1 MTVVDVVRWVAYAL
15 LIALVIPVYLA
26 FVQFSK
32 TRRAQY
38 YFQRRDAF
46 KLLRRWMGLALVML
60 IAAIILLTIVPP
72 LLASIAPAPTPT
84 LTAPPTRAPTLTLTP
99 LPTRPPTATP
109 TRRPTATP
117 PTIPTPTSSVPL
129 PDPAFSP
136 LPSAVPAGEG
146 AHITLVALALE
157 RDGNGQPVNP
167 GNKFPPGDQRVYL
180 FFAWDSMQNG
190 NMTTFA
196 WYKDGEFLDF
206 CSDTWLWGMVEGRDW
221 GERGH
226 TSYYCKLPAG
236 WEPGSYEIHVF
247 IETRLQG
254 VAQFVIKE

>member
-1 MTVVDVVRWVAYAL
+1 MTATDVVRWVAYAL
-15 LIALVIPVYLA
+15 LVASVIPVYVA

-32 TRRAQY
+32 ARHDQY

-46 KLLRRWMGLALVML
+46 KLLGPWMGLASVML
-60 IAAIILLTIVPP
+60 IAAIILLTIVPR
-72 LLASIAPAPTPT
+72 LLTSIAPAPTPT
-84 LTAPPTRAPTLTLTP
+84 ALPTRAPTLTPTP
-99 LPTRPPTATP
+99 LPTLPPTATP

-117 PTIPTPTSSVPL
+117 PTIPTPTPSVPL
-129 PDPAFSP
+129 PEPALSP

-146 AHITLVALALE
+146 AHITVVALALE
-157 RDGNGQPVNP
+157 SGGGDQPVSP
-167 GNKFPPGDQRVYL
+167 SKEFPPGDQRIYL
-180 FFAWDSMQNG
+180 FFAWEGMQNG

-196 WYKDGEFLDF
+196 WYKDEELLDF

-226 TSYYCKLPAG
+226 TSYYCNPPAG
-236 WEPGSYEIHVF
+236 WEPGNYEIHIF

-254 VAQFVIKE
+254 VAQFVVRNP